1 MRKRTDLP
9 PSYDVY
15 SRAAGQKEGNTMEYL
30 HYLAGPLIGAV
41 IGYFTNYIAV
51 KMLFHP
57 HEEKRLFGKRLPFT
71 PGVIPKNKPRLAHA
85 IGEAVANVLLTKQ
98 DIAGLITDSATQTA
112 GAALVAGSGL
122 FGEGSLEDFA
132 RRMGVEDP
140 DTGHM
145 ERFLTDK
152 VWESVKSMDVGAL
165 VEQKAQE
172 IIQSKPMLALLPVD
186 SILKSITAKVNEYVE
201 SDECRE
207 KIAGAIHEK
216 VEEVKKAPTAET
228 LASLGLTQTAAEGY
242 VASILQAVA
251 NSCVEPLLAYLNISQ
266 MIEDKINAMEIRMFE
281 DLVMSV
287 MKNELNAIVNLGF
300 FIGLVIGVV
309 NIFI

>member
-1 MRKRTDLP
+1 
-9 PSYDVY
+9 
-15 SRAAGQKEGNTMEYL
+15 MEYL

-57 HEEKRLFGKRLPFT
+57 HEEKRVFGKRLPFT

-98 DIAGLITDSATQTA
+98 DIAGLITESTTQKA
-112 GAALVAGSGL
+112 GTALVTGSGL
-122 FGEGSLEDFA
+122 FGEQSLEEFA
-132 RRMGVEDP
+132 RRMGVEEL
-140 DTGHM
+140 DTTRM
-145 ERFLTDK
+145 ERFLTEKLWD
-152 VWESVKSMDVGAL
+152 SIKSMDIGTL
-165 VEQKAQE
+165 VEQKAHE

-201 SDECRE
+201 SDDCRD
-207 KIAGAIHEK
+207 KIAAAVHDK
-216 VEEVKKAPTAET
+216 TEELKKAPTGET
-228 LASLGLTQTAAEGY
+228 LASLGLTETAAEGY
-242 VASILQAVA
+242 VSSILQKVA
-251 NSCVEPLLAYLNISQ
+251 STCVEPLLSYLNISQ
-266 MIEDKINAMEIRMFE
+266 MIEDKINAMEIQMFE

-287 MKNELNAIVNLGF
+287 MKTELNAIVNLGF
-300 FIGLVIGVV
+300 FIGLIIGVV